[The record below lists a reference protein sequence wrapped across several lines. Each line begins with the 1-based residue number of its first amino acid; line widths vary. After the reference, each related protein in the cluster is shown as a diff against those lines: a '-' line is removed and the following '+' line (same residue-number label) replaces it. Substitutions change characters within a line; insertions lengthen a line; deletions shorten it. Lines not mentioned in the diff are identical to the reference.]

1 MDVYSESVEDLSRLR
16 LKVSQL
22 EDEWREMQDEWDDR
36 GNIQSV
42 EDDLIPLIISTHAA
56 IEDVTAH
63 LILAYVIEESVADG
77 AFDYIYSGMSQS
89 HREELLVKC
98 GVLSNRTR
106 GRISNFRGLR
116 NKVAHGTFQQLDWYR
131 DDVPE
136 RMDIAFDVLNSFEK
150 AFTDPDVIE
159 SIKEDGNSL

>member
-1 MDVYSESVEDLSRLR
+1 MDNYSESPRDLSRLR
-16 LKVSQL
+16 LKIKQL
-22 EDEWREMQDEWDDR
+22 GEEWQEIYEEWDDL

-56 IEDVTAH
+56 IEDITTH
-63 LILAYVIEESVADG
+63 LILTYVITDEFSEG

-98 GVLSNRTR
+98 GILSNKTR
-106 GRISNFRGLR
+106 GRLSNFKGLR
-116 NKVAHGTFQQLDWYR
+116 NNVAHGTFQQLDWYR

-136 RMDIAFDVLNSFEK
+136 KMNTAFDILNSFED
-150 AFTDPDVIE
+150 AFTDMEVIE
-159 SIKEDGNSL
+159 SLYKGEEAL